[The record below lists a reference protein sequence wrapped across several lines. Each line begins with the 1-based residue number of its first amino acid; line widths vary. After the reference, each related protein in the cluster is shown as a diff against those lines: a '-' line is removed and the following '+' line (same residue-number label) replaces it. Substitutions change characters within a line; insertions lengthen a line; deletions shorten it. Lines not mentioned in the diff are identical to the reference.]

1 MEQWECFLGNLW
13 IWGSVDTAIFFLVSA
28 LVIKV
33 LGRRMSLYN
42 KHFFVMI
49 IASTSTRPYSLY
61 FRIHLYAKYNNN
73 S

>member
-33 LGRRMSLYN
+33 LGRRMSLYS
-42 KHFFVMI
+42 KKFFCDDNCQ
-49 IASTSTRPYSLY
+49 Y
-61 FRIHLYAKYNNN
+61 IHTPI
-73 S
+73 